1 METVPTVQSVVA
13 SRNQRGELQPLLNNA
28 AYVSAVNAELLRLHN
43 AKVAAD
49 ALAERQEDLISVAT
63 IFSTVMGFLNNMLA
77 RFPVAAPYI
86 QEAIKQ
92 IQLAMGVLEGNVPA
106 PTPAPGPA
114 PASRPAS
121 ASPFNFGQHSAAPV
135 VAPPVQPTPRAR
147 G

>member
-1 METVPTVQSVVA
+1 METTPTVQSIVQ
-13 SRNQRGELQPLLNNA
+13 SRNQRGELQPLLNNT
-28 AYVSAVNAELLRLHN
+28 AYVTAVNAELARLHA

-92 IQLAMGVLEGNVPA
+92 IQLAMGVLEGNVPPVPA
-106 PTPAPGPA
+106 PGPTPAPNVSKFNFNPA
-114 PASRPAS
+114 PRTD
-121 ASPFNFGQHSAAPV
+121 APSN
-135 VAPPVQPTPRAR
+135 PPQPTPRAR